1 MTLGFYI
8 AKCELLLKSWIPP
21 DCCFCLVLFFL
32 LILGT
37 KKPQYPVQCHFCCSA
52 WGLVEDCTL
61 GADLFGRLVESGK
74 NAGFMKRSSKG
85 LGKQYKFC
93 FQLSRLSYTL
103 GCRGSK
109 IFCHWSRCMSTWDG
123 PAFCLGMSCG
133 AGALWSLLHPFMGW
147 QWCSL

>member
-21 DCCFCLVLFFL
+21 DCCFCLVLPTYPGHQETPISSSVSL
-32 LILGT
+32 LLLCVG
-37 KKPQYPVQCHFCCSA
+37 A
-52 WGLVEDCTL
+52 GGGLHPESRL
-61 GADLFGRLVESGK
+61 IWELVESGK

-85 LGKQYKFC
+85 LGKQYKLC

-109 IFCHWSRCMSTWDG
+109 IFCHWSRCMSTCDG

-133 AGALWSLLHPFMGW
+133 AGALWSLLHPFVGW